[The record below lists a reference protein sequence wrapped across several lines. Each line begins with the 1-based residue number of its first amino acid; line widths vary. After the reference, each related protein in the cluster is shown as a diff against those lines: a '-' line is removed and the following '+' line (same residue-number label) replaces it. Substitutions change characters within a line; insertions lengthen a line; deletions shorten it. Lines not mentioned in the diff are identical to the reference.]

1 MKCNILYNKINI
13 CVNIRL
19 LIIFLITFVNSTLSQ
34 KGNFQTKEYTNAV
47 EALQRNDTTSA
58 IDLLNTSIKKN
69 NDASSCYILSNI
81 FWLRQDYESRNKA
94 YELARKAVLI
104 DSYNLDY
111 KYLFAEICKYF
122 AKYEAKNQWEEIVT
136 IDSSQI
142 KAYINLAEFYEI
154 EFIEWNKSY
163 RRNYL
168 EQDIGPPISLD
179 FDLKK
184 WNKENEEKAIKY
196 FNKALEIDSLDHEL
210 CLKLSLFYFKID
222 KPYLG
227 IKHLKKLINNNIK
240 NKNIYLALGVL
251 FHSVLEDKESYKAFI
266 KAFDLM
272 NDDERDDFRIN
283 SVISFFNIGIRLESK
298 IEQKKLLKLIDDFWK
313 SKDPLLLTTYNE
325 RLLEHYSR
333 VAFANLSFETNRN
346 PGWQSDR
353 GEAVIRYGL
362 PYNRIRI
369 RPNLYGGMDSQ
380 PKKMGKNSIM
390 PEIIKSESWFYDS
403 FTINFE
409 DEWLNNNY
417 QFARDQLLFIDN
429 LRDNI
434 ESDYKPKFKGSILDI
449 PYNTLQFRNSK
460 DYFQTDVY
468 VNYLIRRNDSLS
480 NNESTKL
487 IEGLFYF
494 DDNFNKIHSHKDT
507 IIINNKVDNI
517 YSIKFSSKEGSGNLA
532 LEIIRKAD
540 DGIAVYHG
548 KYIIK
553 DYSNDELMLS
563 DLVFARS
570 VDSELFKGKINRGN
584 LSIISIPSNI
594 FNKNE
599 PIFLYYE
606 IYNLELDEEK
616 LTNFDQ
622 EISIRIIEE
631 DSSIGDILNKVGEVL
646 GIGKEGEKITLTS
659 NYKTLERDPQ
669 IYFQLDMDKYESG
682 DYEIEIKIKDKVRG
696 KETKNK
702 TLIKWKNE

>member
-1 MKCNILYNKINI
+1 MKYNILYNKINI

-19 LIIFLITFVNSTLSQ
+19 MIIFLITFVNTSLPQ

-111 KYLFAEICKYF
+111 KYFFAKICKDF
-122 AKYEAKNQWEEIVT
+122 AKYEAINQWEEIVT

-168 EQDIGPPISLD
+168 EQDFDPPISLD
-179 FDLKK
+179 FDLEK

-196 FNKALEIDSLDHEL
+196 FNKALEIDSLDYEL

-251 FHSVLEDKESYKAFI
+251 FHSVQEEEESYKAFI

-272 NDDERDDFRIN
+272 SDDERDDFRIN
-283 SVISFFNIGIRLESK
+283 SVISFFNIGMGIESNQ
-298 IEQKKLLKLIDDFWK
+298 EQKKLLKFIDDFWK
-313 SKDPLLLTTYNE
+313 SRDPLLLTTYNE

-333 VAFANLSFETNRN
+333 VAFANLSFETNNN
-346 PGWQSDR
+346 PGWRSDR

-369 RPNLYGGMDSQ
+369 RPNLYGGMGSQ

-390 PEIIKSESWFYDS
+390 PEIIKSELWFYDS
-403 FTINFE
+403 FTIKFE

-434 ESDYKPKFKGSILDI
+434 GSDYKPKFKGPILEI
-449 PYNTLQFRNSK
+449 LYNTLQFRNGKDNSK
-460 DYFQTDVY
+460 TDVY
-468 VNYLIRRNDSLS
+468 VNYLIRRNDGLS
-480 NNESTKL
+480 NIENNKL

-494 DDNFNKIHSHKDT
+494 DDNFNKIHSHQDT
-507 IIINNKVDNI
+507 IIINNKADNI

-532 LEIIRKAD
+532 LEINRKAD
-540 DGIAVYHG
+540 DGIAAYHG
-548 KYIIK
+548 KYKIK
-553 DYSNDELMLS
+553 DYSNGKLMLS
-563 DLVFARS
+563 DFVLARS
-570 VDSELFKGKINRGN
+570 IDSEFAKERINRGD
-584 LSIISIPSNI
+584 LSITSSPSNI

-606 IYNLELDEEK
+606 IYNLGLDEEK

-631 DSSIGDILNKVGEVL
+631 DSSIGDILNKIGEVL

-659 NYKTLERDPQ
+659 NYKTLERNSQ
-669 IYFQLDMDKYESG
+669 IYFQLDMKNYPSG
-682 DYEIEIKIKDKVRG
+682 EYEIGITIKDKIG
-696 KETKNK
+696 QKETSGKV
-702 TLIKWKNE
+702 LIKWINE